1 MKNKI
6 KQKAV
11 KFWGFAENFLSF
23 LERNHSKF
31 LLVFT
36 IVVAANVLGII
47 LFGAKSSV
55 SGLVSASEDYLE
67 AKVRKENVHHFVAVK
82 KVVTNAQANVDYI
95 QSELG
100 WPTEDV
106 WISGEKRLE
115 LLEKLRRLDETAY
128 ELEWVANKYF
138 TDYSIQYYPNST
150 GNLSSYFYETR
161 YLKKAIDRF
170 VRVAEFAI
178 AFDSFG
184 QRQIEV
190 IEVELQEIKEYLI
203 NMERF
208 EQDLQLLR

>member
-6 KQKAV
+6 RQKTV
-11 KFWGFAENFLSF
+11 KFREVAEKSLSF
-23 LERNHSKF
+23 LEKNHSKF

-36 IVVAANVLGII
+36 IIVTANVLGIV

-55 SGLVSASEDYLE
+55 LGLVSVSGEYLE
-67 AKVRKENVHHFVAVK
+67 AKIRNENVNHFVATK
-82 KVVTNAQANVDYI
+82 KVVKSAQANIEYI
-95 QSELG
+95 ETELG
-100 WPTEDV
+100 WPSNDA
-106 WISGEKRLE
+106 WLSGEKRLE
-115 LLEKLRRLDETAY
+115 LLTKLRRLDEVSY

-138 TDYSIQYYPNST
+138 ADHSIQYYPYST

-184 QRQIEV
+184 ERQVET
-190 IEVELQEIKEYLI
+190 IEVELQEMKEYLANI
-203 NMERF
+203 EQF
-208 EQDLQLLR
+208 EKDLQLLR